1 MDEFRGIMKLFL
13 EWDEYGMKRST
24 LLDLPHILLTAAFLD
39 VFSEFVAV
47 PVYSF
52 ALC

>member
-13 EWDEYGMKRST
+13 EWNEYGTERST
-24 LLDLPHILLTAAFLD
+24 LLSLLHILLAAGFLD
-39 VFSEFVAV
+39 AFSEFVAV